1 MSSKLDGSLI
11 GRLREFIISKWNI
24 SERALVAWCSAMGLA
39 LLFGGIWLG
48 DSQIDGA
55 LDSNYSVLVMRVFSF
70 FIYLAFFFVVIKRTK
85 DPNFN
90 IRRFFSMCIC
100 VSLVCLAAGFAAFVW
115 AEDYFP
121 AGSDPHIA
129 LWACFFLTKVIG
141 APATIALVCVFSQ
154 LGRKLTF
161 RLSILGILGA
171 FVIYSC
177 ISQMYMP
184 EDPFCPEKLLLA
196 IALMACACLCAA
208 LGLNKGFFA
217 GGSRSQEE
225 LVEQHVIKRPTE
237 QVLTRGMFL
246 MVVFSA
252 ITLGYLRSGFIGTD
266 AHLQPASIVVL
277 LCVIIISLLRSNLRI
292 EHIFNFA
299 LLCTACSILLRPF
312 LLVTAP
318 VAITLLVNTG
328 TALFEVVV
336 WCWAVWVARN
346 AQDSLISATAIRL
359 ATVTGHLI
367 GTLLVAAAL
376 LVSSEESVSNT
387 AGMLVILIFL
397 LQTTVVL
404 HKPNSAPP
412 VMTIEEESSD
422 TFLFPIIHEVYSAD
436 AKQAELS
443 PAQEPAPTAQLETP
457 SEASQPQE
465 TGEPITTQE
474 HDHDKVQLTSA
485 DGSTPQAQESPSA
498 FDEKAA
504 VHNEDTDTTA
514 PANEATDAPAQGA
527 VDFEEI
533 YWIKPLGTI
542 AEAYRLTRREREVLG
557 LLARGH
563 SFAAMEN
570 ELCISHNTMKMHA
583 RNIYTKLEVHSRQD
597 VINMVETTRKQLAS
611 NA

>member
-11 GRLREFIISKWNI
+11 GRLREFIITNWNI
-24 SERALVAWCSAMGLA
+24 SERLLVAWCSAVGLA

-55 LDSNYSVLVMRVFSF
+55 LNSNYSILVMRFFSF
-70 FIYLAFFFVVIKRTK
+70 FIYLVFFFVVIKRTK

-90 IRRFFSMCIC
+90 IRRFFSIWIC

-115 AEDYFP
+115 AVDYFP
-121 AGSDPHIA
+121 SGSDPHIV
-129 LWACFFLTKVIG
+129 LWTCFFLTKVIG
-141 APATIALVCVFSQ
+141 APVTIALVCVFSQ

-196 IALMACACLCAA
+196 VALMACACLCAA

-237 QVLTRGMFL
+237 QILTRGTFL

-299 LLCTACSILLRPF
+299 LLCTACSILLSPF
-312 LLVTAP
+312 LMVVAP
-318 VAITLLVNTG
+318 VTITLLVNTG
-328 TALFEVVV
+328 TALFEVIV

-346 AQDSLISATAIRL
+346 AQDSLIGATAIRL

-376 LVSSEESVSNT
+376 LVSDGNSVANT

-397 LQTTVVL
+397 VQTSVVL
-404 HKPNSAPP
+404 HRPNSAPP
-412 VMTIEEESSD
+412 VMTIEEENTE
-422 TFLFPIIHEVYSAD
+422 TFLSPIIHEVYSAD

-443 PAQEPAPTAQLETP
+443 PAHEAVPATTSKVPNET
-457 SEASQPQE
+457 SQPQKA
-465 TGEPITTQE
+465 
-474 HDHDKVQLTSA
+474 DKLDAAQKLNRDEAEQTAA
-485 DGSTPQAQESPSA
+485 DDSTPQFQEGPSIHSEEAVAQNKTT
-498 FDEKAA
+498 DAA
-504 VHNEDTDTTA
+504 L
-514 PANEATDAPAQGA
+514 PIKEAAEAPAQSA
-527 VDFEEI
+527 VDFEEF
-533 YWIKPLGTI
+533 YWFKPLGTI